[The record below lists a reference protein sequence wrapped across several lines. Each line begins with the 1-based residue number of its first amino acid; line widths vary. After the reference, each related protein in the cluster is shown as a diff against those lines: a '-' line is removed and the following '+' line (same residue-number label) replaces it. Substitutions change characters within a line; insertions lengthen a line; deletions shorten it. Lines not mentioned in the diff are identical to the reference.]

1 MNIGVICIKI
11 ILERDDEISIGLRK
25 KIRSSF
31 FSGYRKTPVT
41 NDTFCMASS
50 VMHRFTVNTPYKP
63 MWFKTFAE
71 SYLLSGRLDEIC
83 DHNAMVASNTGR
95 HDVRYLHIIYITL
108 YIYVYTYIFIR
119 V

>member
-1 MNIGVICIKI
+1 M
-11 ILERDDEISIGLRK
+11 
-25 KIRSSF
+25 
-31 FSGYRKTPVT
+31 T

-50 VMHRFTVNTPYKP
+50 VMHRFTVNTPHKP

-95 HDVRYLHIIYITL
+95 HDVRHCTL
-108 YIYVYTYIFIR
+108 YILHIYTCIFIYLYGKIHNLYIITLH
-119 V
+119 